1 MVFVVFVLHVT
12 RGTQVEVVTFDTF
25 PAETG
30 QPRSATDITGDAG
43 EVNTWNNQLVSKT
56 QKANFH
62 STCISMIIIF
72 YELNSPEITLST

>member
-56 QKANFH
+56 PKAHFR

>member
-43 EVNTWNNQLVSKT
+43 EVNTWNDQLVSKT
-56 QKANFH
+56 PKSSFFVVH
-62 STCISMIIIF
+62 V
-72 YELNSPEITLST
+72 LV